1 MMFVLILP
9 NLAYLS
15 VAWVDLLKTKECITG
30 TSACFCASHLSVKTS
45 TWIYRIHFTGGG
57 GCHLYEV
64 ALITFMVFFVDSFSP
79 VPLRWVE
86 RLAFD
91 YVSIMII

>member
-15 VAWVDLLKTKECITG
+15 VAWIDLLKTKQSITG
-30 TSACFCASHLSVKTS
+30 TPVSFCASHLSVKTS
-45 TWIYRIHFTGGG
+45 TWIYLIHFRGGD
-57 GCHLYEV
+57 GCHLNEA

-79 VPLRWVE
+79 VPLR
-86 RLAFD
+86 
-91 YVSIMII
+91 